1 MSQYCKRLNSLLSEI
16 YKEFPQ
22 MRRHPEYR
30 FFYLHWGYCE
40 PREYFIVLTNLIPE
54 TQDDKFLKHV
64 NTTAQIFGFVEGTL
78 MKPDDFKKHIMDVME
93 ESANDLRGSEFK
105 IFGYEVW

>member
-1 MSQYCKRLNSLLSEI
+1 MSQYSRRLNSLLSEI

-30 FFYLHWGYCE
+30 FFYLHWGY
-40 PREYFIVLTNLIPE
+40 PDVREYFFVLTNNIPDSK
-54 TQDDKFLKHV
+54 DDELLVFV
-64 NTTAQIFGFVEGTL
+64 NTTSQIFGFVEGVL
-78 MKPDDFKKHIMDVME
+78 MTPDDFKKHILGPME
-93 ESANDLRGSEFK
+93 ESLNDLRGSEFK